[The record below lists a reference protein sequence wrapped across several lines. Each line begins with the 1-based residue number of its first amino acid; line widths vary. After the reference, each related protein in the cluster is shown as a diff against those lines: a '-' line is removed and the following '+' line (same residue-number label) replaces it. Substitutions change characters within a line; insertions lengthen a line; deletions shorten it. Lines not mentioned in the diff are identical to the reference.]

1 MSRSIKAGQTA
12 VVTGAA
18 LGIGRATARR
28 FAELGLRVV
37 MIDKAPAA
45 LAARDASKR
54 ADQPRSIRM
63 TPARTSKPKRLNILG
78 SEFHEVRRLM

>member
-45 LAARDASKR
+45 LPTMTRIGLAGNAGCWADAPLVSAIAAAS
-54 ADQPRSIRM
+54 A
-63 TPARTSKPKRLNILG
+63 A
-78 SEFHEVRRLM
+78 HW